1 MVSNWTFYNIRQQQ
15 KQQQQQCF
23 CWKVDRL
30 LNSSRTHFLVLLLPI
45 HLSFASPK
53 KCRKSS
59 PKKRQ
64 NDRHTHGKSAG
75 NPRKGKKNPKTS
87 DMYWEKRRIS
97 SVHDEMNSLG
107 FDFKTFLLPFFYNT
121 SYTVIL
127 HSETLTA
134 QVHDFFCIKLLKY
147 SLLKPFLAS
156 LFSPVSFS
164 LLGGV
169 VEVDEVAV
177 KEDVVE
183 GFWRDLG
190 RSCSWV
196 LARPRLKT
204 RDTKLALLLKEK
216 LEINEL

>member
-1 MVSNWTFYNIRQQQ
+1 MT
-15 KQQQQQCF
+15 
-23 CWKVDRL
+23 
-30 LNSSRTHFLVLLLPI
+30 
-45 HLSFASPK
+45 
-53 KCRKSS
+53 
-59 PKKRQ
+59 
-64 NDRHTHGKSAG
+64 
-75 NPRKGKKNPKTS
+75 
-87 DMYWEKRRIS
+87 
-97 SVHDEMNSLG
+97 SLG

-190 RSCSWV
+190 RSCS
-196 LARPRLKT
+196 
-204 RDTKLALLLKEK
+204 
-216 LEINEL
+216 